1 MSRGA
6 NFIATLL
13 LSPRASD
20 LTGSYRLYKRSVLEA
35 IIPQVRAMIWV
46 VGVARECEDPPG
58 RGSWARG
65 LPLLPS
71 SAAACLDRQHAPHS
85 RVSPPSPLPRQV
97 VSRGYVFQMEIL
109 VRCRYAGYSIGACF
123 GSR

>member
-1 MSRGA
+1 MSGWDLYRKVVSRGA

-35 IIPQVRAMIWV
+35 VIP
-46 VGVARECEDPPG
+46 
-58 RGSWARG
+58 
-65 LPLLPS
+65 
-71 SAAACLDRQHAPHS
+71 
-85 RVSPPSPLPRQV
+85 QV

-109 VRCRYAGYSIGACF
+109 VRCRYSGYSIGEESSGRTGAVPSA
-123 GSR
+123 GSEPPVI